1 MIFNFINILFLTG
14 VFAGIG
20 LLFPWDMF
28 RLDRRVDSLFLSF
41 WVGWGIAILF
51 LQIWHFFWPVG
62 LPAFLLLLAA
72 GAAGWMRS
80 WKLIRDMMRSWDR
93 RRAIVLAAF
102 ALVPAAMVANHVLF
116 SEPNSDYALYHI
128 QSVKW
133 ISTYAIVPG
142 LGNLY
147 NPLALN
153 CSSFLYTAAIDSAW
167 LEGRAYYVSSTLLAY
182 ITILQ
187 CGGGLYRLLY
197 ERKVAIPH
205 LFLAL
210 MLPLLLMNVS
220 TTHLSAYSPDPI
232 VFFLHV
238 VLASEVLRLF
248 ESDLNEEQ
256 VRRRAVIIVFLAAV
270 AVTVKLS
277 LAVFGALCIL
287 PAVILGIVRYGWWPW
302 KQPRLW
308 WIWATCAALLI
319 LPWIGR
325 NILISGYPLF
335 PSAVLPIPVPWKMSH
350 EIVLEA
356 GRVIH
361 VWAATNNAAFPY
373 TADMVWFKQWWN
385 AFPFFARQAFIFGL
399 GLLVLNQI
407 ALFLLRKRGTVDLG
421 ATVLSMIAIV
431 SIGFW
436 FFMAPSYRH
445 SGALIWIFLM
455 SEILVAYR
463 WLTGVGW
470 AAQERA
476 LAFALVLLITFWQP
490 ANQFSNNIS
499 RKMLLIAPTEQALA
513 EIVIP
518 KDQYRQRE
526 TNSGLVI
533 NIPPEGI
540 EECWNA
546 PLPCTTAPNFLA
558 SLRLIENG
566 EMQKGFMRSK

>member
-1 MIFNFINILFLTG
+1 MIFNFLNILFLMG

-20 LLFPWDMF
+20 LLFPWDLF
-28 RLDRRVDSLFLSF
+28 RLDRRVDSLSLSF
-41 WVGWGIAILF
+41 WVGWGTTILF

-62 LPAFLLLLAA
+62 LPAFLLILAA
-72 GAAGWMRS
+72 GAAGWLRS
-80 WKLIRDMMRSWDR
+80 WKTVREMALSWDR
-93 RRAIVLAAF
+93 RRAVVLAVLAM
-102 ALVPAAMVANHVLF
+102 VPAVMVANHVLF
-116 SEPNSDYALYHI
+116 SEPNSDYALYHL

-167 LEGRAYYVSSTLLAY
+167 LEGRAYYVASTLLAY
-182 ITILQ
+182 VTILQ
-187 CGGGLYRLLY
+187 CACGLYRLLY
-197 ERKVAIPH
+197 GRKVTIPD
-205 LFLAL
+205 LFLAV
-210 MLPLLLMNVS
+210 MLPLVLMNVS
-220 TTHLSAYSPDPI
+220 TTHLAAYSPDPI

-238 VLASEVLRLF
+238 VLASEVLRIF
-248 ESDLNEEQ
+248 EHDINEEQ
-256 VRRRAVIIVFLAAV
+256 LRRRAVLIVFLAAV

-287 PAVILGIVRYGWWPW
+287 PAVWVGILRFGWWPW
-302 KQPRLW
+302 KQPRFW
-308 WIWATCAALLI
+308 WIWSAIAALLI

-335 PSAVLPIPVPWKMSH
+335 PSAVLPLPVPWKMSH

-361 VWAATNNAAFPY
+361 VWAATNNASFPY
-373 TADMVWFKQWWN
+373 TADAAWFEQWWN

-399 GLLVLNQI
+399 ALLVINQI
-407 ALFLLRKRGTVDLG
+407 ALYLSRKRGVTDLG
-421 ATVLSMIAIV
+421 ATILTMIAIV

-445 SGALIWIFLM
+445 SGALIWIFLAA
-455 SEILVAYR
+455 EILVTFR
-463 WLTGVGW
+463 WLTGLAWVT
-470 AAQERA
+470 QERA
-476 LAFALVLLITFWQP
+476 IAFAIVLLITFWQP

-499 RKMLLIAPTEQALA
+499 RKMLLIAPTEQELA
-513 EIVIP
+513 ENVIP
-518 KDQYRQRE
+518 QADYRQKE
-526 TNSGLVI
+526 TNFGMVI
-533 NIPPEGI
+533 NLPPEGT

-558 SLRLIENG
+558 SLRLMEEGNLQ
-566 EMQKGFMRSK
+566 EGFIRGK

>member
-1 MIFNFINILFLTG
+1 MVFNLINILFLTG
-14 VFAGIG
+14 VFAGVG

-28 RLDRRVDSLFLSF
+28 RLDRRVDSLMLSF

-62 LPAFLLLLAA
+62 LPAFLLLIAA

-80 WKLIRDMMRSWDR
+80 WKTIHDTVRSWDR
-93 RRAIVLAAF
+93 RRSFFLATL
-102 ALVPAAMVANHVLF
+102 ALAPAVMVANHVLF
-116 SEPNSDYALYHI
+116 SEPNSDYALYHM
-128 QSVKW
+128 QAVKW

-187 CGGGLYRLLY
+187 CAGGLYRLLY
-197 ERKVAIPH
+197 SRKVKLPD

-210 MLPLLLMNVS
+210 MLPLVLMNVS
-220 TTHLSAYSPDPI
+220 TTHLAAYSPDPI

-248 ESDLNEEQ
+248 EKDFDAVQ
-256 VRRRAVIIVFLAAV
+256 YQRRAVFVVFLSVV

-287 PAVILGIVRYGWWPW
+287 PTVIVGILRHDLWPW

-308 WIWATCAALLI
+308 WTWVMCAALLI

-325 NILISGYPLF
+325 NVIISGYPLF
-335 PSAVLPIPVPWKMSH
+335 PSAILPLPVMWKMSH
-350 EIVLEA
+350 DIVLEA

-407 ALFLLRKRGTVDLG
+407 ALSLTRKRGTIDQG
-421 ATVLSMIAIV
+421 AKVLSMIAIV

-445 SGALIWIFLM
+445 SGALIWIFLTA
-455 SEILVAYR
+455 EILFAYR
-463 WLTGVGW
+463 WLIGVEW
-470 AAQERA
+470 VTQERA
-476 LAFALVLLITFWQP
+476 LAIALVLLITFWQP

-499 RKMLLIAPTEQALA
+499 RRMLLIAPTEQALA
-513 EIVIP
+513 EKVISQ
-518 KDQYRQRE
+518 DQYRQKE
-526 TNSGLVI
+526 TNSGLVV

-546 PLPCTTAPNFLA
+546 PLPCTTAPNFLT